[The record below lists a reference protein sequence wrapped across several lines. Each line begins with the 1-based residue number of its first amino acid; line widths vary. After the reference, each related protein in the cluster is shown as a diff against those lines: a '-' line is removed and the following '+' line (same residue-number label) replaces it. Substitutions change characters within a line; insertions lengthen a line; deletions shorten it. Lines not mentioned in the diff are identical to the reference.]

1 MTNHHTPSAGRAGRG
16 IELAP
21 LLGHWI
27 NYDEHSTGITQ
38 LDIGERDGT
47 LLAHATS
54 RASRGPVG
62 WGEVAAAAFAGGV
75 DGTEAVGFTAEYD
88 FGYQRV
94 LLAAYLN
101 SRLLVLDA
109 YSTFAEPSP
118 RSSYFQRDHLYLR

>member
-1 MTNHHTPSAGRAGRG
+1 MTNHHTPPVRAVRG

-21 LLGHWI
+21 LLGHWV
-27 NYDEHSTGITQ
+27 NYDEHTTGIAQ
-38 LDIGERDGT
+38 LDVGERDGA
-47 LLAHATS
+47 LLAHVTS

-62 WGEVAAAAFAGGV
+62 WGAVVAAAFAGRV
-75 DGTEAVGFTAEYD
+75 DGSEAVGFTARYD
-88 FGYQRV
+88 FGSQWV

-101 SRLLVLDA
+101 SRLLVVDA